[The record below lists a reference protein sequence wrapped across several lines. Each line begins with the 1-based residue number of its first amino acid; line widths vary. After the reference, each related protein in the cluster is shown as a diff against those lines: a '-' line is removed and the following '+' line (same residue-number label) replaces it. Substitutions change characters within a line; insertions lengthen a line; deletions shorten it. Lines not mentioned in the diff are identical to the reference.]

1 LEINKTQKEEK
12 VKLLLPE
19 INPLEEEE
27 EKIFEEN
34 LIWLFGSSRGGT
46 TWLGSQLLSYNTKIM
61 FEPRISMLMGD
72 RRSWAVKKGRK
83 IERQSAHPDYIFS
96 NKTKKTWLYFLRKLI
111 LNRVYSQYP
120 DLSQKIVMKE
130 PLEKGG
136 SDIISE
142 CLPNS
147 KIIILLRD
155 GRDIVDSKLDAIRDE
170 TSWGIKATLAP
181 PLQPKKRLNFI
192 QSNSE
197 IWVELMEDLM
207 RAYNNHEENLRIL
220 VRYEDLRN
228 NTVEELKKIYEFLQ
242 IEIKNE
248 ELEKL
253 VLKYSFENIPAESK
267 GQGKF
272 TRFASPGK
280 WKENLNEE
288 EKNLMD
294 SIMGKTLAQLHY
306 AV

>member
-1 LEINKTQKEEK
+1 M
-12 VKLLLPE
+12 
-19 INPLEEEE
+19 NP
-27 EKIFEEN
+27 
-34 LIWLFGSSRGGT
+34 
-46 TWLGSQLLSYNTKIM
+46 
-61 FEPRISMLMGD
+61 
-72 RRSWAVKKGRK
+72 A
-83 IERQSAHPDYIFS
+83 
-96 NKTKKTWLYFLRKLI
+96 
-111 LNRVYSQYP
+111 NR
-120 DLSQKIVMKE
+120 LH
-130 PLEKGG
+130 
-136 SDIISE
+136 
-142 CLPNS
+142 N
-147 KIIILLRD
+147 
-155 GRDIVDSKLDAIRDE
+155 
-170 TSWGIKATLAP
+170 
-181 PLQPKKRLNFI
+181 I
-192 QSNSE
+192 QNYAQN
-197 IWVELMEDLM
+197 WVELMEDLM